1 MKNIKVLGSG
11 SPILDVLLKVD
22 DSFLTSFVSGEKG
35 GMNMIDIAEQQ
46 RILRKANEMG
56 IRAKYAIGGSSF
68 NTISALTHLGLATA
82 FLGKT
87 GKDADGEFFRKAYKE
102 IGGDSSS
109 LKETSGAATANCI
122 CLVTPDSQR
131 TMRSNLGAST
141 LIDLKD
147 ISSRDFC
154 NITHV
159 HIEGY
164 QLFFAD
170 VVKKVITLAKENH
183 CTVSFDMASFEVVRL
198 FRRELQELLPLIDII
213 FANEDEAGEFF
224 AEDTEF
230 SPECAL
236 EKLAQVCPVAV
247 VKVGAKGAWIREK
260 EEIIHVDARMVEAV
274 DTTGAGDLWQAGFLY
289 GYLTGKG
296 IEFAGCLG
304 SAVSAEVVQVLGA
317 ELPEEAWGRLKK
329 EFGINEQTHQ

>member
-1 MKNIKVLGSG
+1 MMKNIKVLGSG

-35 GMNMIDIAEQQ
+35 GMNMIDSAEQE
-46 RILRKANEMG
+46 RILNKAKEAG
-56 IRAKYAIGGSSF
+56 ISAKYAIGGSAF
-68 NTISALTHLGLATA
+68 NTISALTRLGLATS

-87 GKDADGEFFRKAYKE
+87 GMDADGEFFRKAYKE
-102 IGGDSSS
+102 IGGDPSA
-109 LKETSGAATANCI
+109 LKETSEAATANCI

-141 LIDLKD
+141 LIRTED
-147 ISSRDFC
+147 ISPEDFE

-170 VVKKVITLAKENH
+170 VVKMVITLAKEKN

-198 FRRELQELLPLIDII
+198 FRRELAELLPLIDII
-213 FANEDEAGEFF
+213 FANEDEAREFF
-224 AEDTEF
+224 AGEEF
-230 SPECAL
+230 EPLTAL
-236 EKLAQVCPVAV
+236 EKLSAFCPVAV
-247 VKVGAKGAWIREK
+247 VKVGSKGAWIREK
-260 EEIIHVDARMVEAV
+260 EDIIHVDARMVKAI

-304 SAVSAEVVQVLGA
+304 AAVSAEVVQVMGA
-317 ELPEEAWGRLKK
+317 ELPPEAWERLKK
-329 EFGINEQTHQ
+329 EFGY

>member
-1 MKNIKVLGSG
+1 MMKNIKVLGSG

-35 GMNMIDIAEQQ
+35 GMNMIDSAEQE
-46 RILRKANEMG
+46 RILNKAKEAG
-56 IRAKYAIGGSSF
+56 IHAKYAVGGSAF
-68 NTISALTHLGLATA
+68 NTISALTHLGLATS

-102 IGGDSSS
+102 IGGDPSA
-109 LKETSGAATANCI
+109 LKETCEAATANCI

-141 LIDLKD
+141 LIRTED
-147 ISSRDFC
+147 ISSGDFE

-170 VVKKVITLAKENH
+170 VVKKVITLAKEKN

-198 FRRELQELLPLIDII
+198 FRKELAELLPLIDII
-213 FANEDEAGEFF
+213 FANEDEAREFF
-224 AEDTEF
+224 AGEEF
-230 SPECAL
+230 DPETAL
-236 EKLAQVCPVAV
+236 EKLSAICPVAV
-247 VKVGAKGAWIREK
+247 VKVGSKGAWIREK
-260 EEIIHVDARMVEAV
+260 EEIIHVDARMVKAV

-304 SAVSAEVVQVLGA
+304 SAVSAEVVQVMGA
-317 ELPEEAWGRLKK
+317 ELSPETWGKLKE
-329 EFGINEQTHQ
+329 EFGC